1 MPDSDLGKIRKIY
14 PNSTWDFADG
24 SYNRTMPQTTA
35 TAKQDPRQGRDKMRR
50 HVTYRYQLTY
60 TINGHERQ
68 TRSYAPTL
76 RLAKRELLEALP
88 DAVVL
93 RVEIWSVS

>member
-1 MPDSDLGKIRKIY
+1 MRK
-14 PNSTWDFADG
+14 
-24 SYNRTMPQTTA
+24 
-35 TAKQDPRQGRDKMRR
+35 K
-50 HVTYRYQLTY
+50 TYRYQLTY
-60 TINGHERQ
+60 SINGHERQ
-68 TRSYAPTL
+68 TWSYAPTL

>member
-1 MPDSDLGKIRKIY
+1 V
-14 PNSTWDFADG
+14 DG
-24 SYNRTMPQTTA
+24 PERCRESVTEQAETGA
-35 TAKQDPRQGRDKMRR
+35 TRSARDAGTDEANIPRDKDETMKRK
-50 HVTYRYQLTY
+50 TTFRYQLTY

-68 TRSYAPTL
+68 TWSYAPTL

-93 RVEIWSVS
+93 RVDVWSVS